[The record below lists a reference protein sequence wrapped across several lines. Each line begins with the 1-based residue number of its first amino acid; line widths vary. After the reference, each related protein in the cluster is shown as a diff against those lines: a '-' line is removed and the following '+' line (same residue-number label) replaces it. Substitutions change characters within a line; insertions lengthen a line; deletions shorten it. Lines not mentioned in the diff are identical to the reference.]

1 MSSIPE
7 IIAEVGVNHNGN
19 LNYAKKLI
27 MNAKIAGADYV
38 KFQTFVAENIV
49 RKNQK
54 LFSYQKKNFKKK
66 ITQYEMLKKLELSE
80 KDHLKL
86 IQFCKKKKIKF
97 LSSPFDVKSCKLLIN
112 LGIKIIKIPSGE
124 INNYPL
130 LVYIAKNAKKVFL
143 STGMS
148 NILEISKTLKI
159 LKDNG
164 LNKKKNNNFTL

>member
-1 MSSIPE
+1 M
-7 IIAEVGVNHNGN
+7 GVNHNGN

-86 IQFCKKKKIKF
+86 IQFCKKKK
-97 LSSPFDVKSCKLLIN
+97 N
-112 LGIKIIKIPSGE
+112 
-124 INNYPL
+124 
-130 LVYIAKNAKKVFL
+130 
-143 STGMS
+143 
-148 NILEISKTLKI
+148 
-159 LKDNG
+159 
-164 LNKKKNNNFTL
+164 